1 LISSNAFINILFVI
15 IAYFMYITYEPF
27 LMDMVVAILLAI
39 SLSKLYTILNNK
51 IRNNYISATI
61 MTLGLAIL
69 LFGPLFYFISEAA
82 GLINK
87 VTPDTINTIV
97 NKLNSLLTYLPDMV
111 AKKIE
116 SYLSVD
122 NLNTIYKNIGS
133 FMASLTAKSAMF
145 LKDMI
150 LIVLFYFFTLL
161 YGKKILD
168 FLESVSPLTKNQSET
183 LINDTQE
190 VMGLVFYS
198 AMITAIFEGLLFGVF
213 IQFYGF
219 DGLFFTVMYA
229 FASLIPVI
237 GGAIMWVPVS
247 LYIYSTGD
255 TKGAII
261 VALYS
266 IIVISIIADT
276 FIKPLIIDMIK
287 KHMHNEVELNSMLIF
302 FSIVAG
308 LSSFGFW
315 GVIIGPAITSIFI
328 SILKFYKK
336 ID

>member
-1 LISSNAFINILFVI
+1 LISSNAFLNILFI
-15 IAYFMYITYEPF
+15 IITYFMYVTYSPF
-27 LMDMVVAILLAI
+27 LMDIVVAILLAV
-39 SLSKLYTILNNK
+39 SLSKLYSIIEDKTNN
-51 IRNNYISATI
+51 RYISSTI
-61 MTLGLAIL
+61 MTLGLAVL

-87 VTPDTINTIV
+87 VTPDTITIIAHKV
-97 NKLNSLLTYLPDMV
+97 NGLLTYLPDIV

-122 NLNTIYKNIGS
+122 NLSSLYKNIGS
-133 FMASLTAKSAMF
+133 FMASLTAKSAIF

-150 LIVLFYFFTLL
+150 LIVLFYFFILL
-161 YGKKILD
+161 YGKDILK
-168 FLESVSPLTKNQSET
+168 FLESVSPLEKRKAEI
-183 LINDTQE
+183 LIRDTQE

-198 AMITAIFEGLLFGVF
+198 ATFTAIFEGLLFGGF

-237 GGAIMWVPVS
+237 GGAIMWLPVS
-247 LYIYSTGD
+247 LYMYANGD
-255 TKGAII
+255 TNGAII

-276 FIKPLIIDMIK
+276 FVKPLIIDIIK
-287 KHMHNEVELNSMLIF
+287 KHMHNKIDLNPLLIF

-315 GVIIGPAITSIFI
+315 GVVIGPAITSIFV

-336 ID
+336 I

>member
-1 LISSNAFINILFVI
+1 LISSNTFLNILFVI
-15 IAYFMYITYEPF
+15 ITYFMYVTYQPF

-39 SLSKLYTILNNK
+39 SLSKVYSLLDQKINNK
-51 IRNNYISATI
+51 YISATI
-61 MTLGLAIL
+61 MTLALALL
-69 LFGPLFYFISEAA
+69 LFGPLFYFITEAA
-82 GLINK
+82 GLIHK
-87 VTPDTINTIV
+87 VTPDTIHLIV
-97 NKLNSLLTYLPDMV
+97 EKANELFKYLPDIV
-111 AKKIE
+111 AKKVE
-116 SYLSVD
+116 EYFSAN
-122 NLNTIYKNIGS
+122 NLNLIYKNLAS
-133 FMASLTAKSAMF
+133 FVAPLTAKSAIF

-150 LIVLFYFFTLL
+150 LIVIFYFFTLL
-161 YGKKILD
+161 YGKEILH
-168 FLESVSPLTKNQSET
+168 FLESVSPLEKRKSEI
-183 LINDTQE
+183 LIRDTQE

-198 AMITAIFEGLLFGVF
+198 AMFTAIFEGLLFGGF
-213 IQFYGF
+213 IQIYGF

-237 GGAIMWVPVS
+237 GGAIMWLPIS
-247 LYIYSTGD
+247 LYLYSTGD

-266 IIVISIIADT
+266 VIVISIIADT

-287 KHMHNEVELNSMLIF
+287 KRMHNKIELNSMLIF

-308 LSSFGFW
+308 LSTFGFW

-336 ID
+336 I

>member
-1 LISSNAFINILFVI
+1 MISSNTFLNILFVI
-15 IAYFMYITYEPF
+15 ITYFMYVTYQPF

-39 SLSKLYTILNNK
+39 SLSKVYSLLDQKINNK
-51 IRNNYISATI
+51 YISATI
-61 MTLGLAIL
+61 MTLALALL
-69 LFGPLFYFISEAA
+69 LFGPLFYFITEAA
-82 GLINK
+82 GLIHK
-87 VTPDTINTIV
+87 VTPDTIHLIV
-97 NKLNSLLTYLPDMV
+97 EKANELFKYLPDIV
-111 AKKIE
+111 AKKVE
-116 SYLSVD
+116 EYFSAN
-122 NLNTIYKNIGS
+122 NLNLIYKNLAS
-133 FMASLTAKSAMF
+133 FVAPLTAKSAIF

-150 LIVLFYFFTLL
+150 LIVIFYFFTLL
-161 YGKKILD
+161 YGKEILH
-168 FLESVSPLTKNQSET
+168 FLESVSPLEKRKSEI
-183 LINDTQE
+183 LIRDTQE

-198 AMITAIFEGLLFGVF
+198 AMFTAIFEGLLFGGF
-213 IQFYGF
+213 IQIYGF

-237 GGAIMWVPVS
+237 GGAIMWLPIS
-247 LYIYSTGD
+247 LYLYSTGD

-266 IIVISIIADT
+266 VIVISIIADT

-287 KHMHNEVELNSMLIF
+287 KRMHNKIELNSMLIF

-308 LSSFGFW
+308 LSTFGFW

-336 ID
+336 I